1 MPGKNS
7 TESKSAVDHI
17 RLIEG
22 PSILGHVVQ
31 HSDTQHL
38 LIIDGVVV
46 SCTPTEY
53 PLLIHMLNQSEGYVA
68 FAPLVACAFNSSLN
82 PGTRRCLTQHMSR
95 VRSKLWPFGLD
106 ILCITG
112 YGYTLLPIPS
122 KQLD

>member
-22 PSILGHVVQ
+22 PNIQGHVVQ
-31 HSDTQHL
+31 HSDTHHL

-53 PLLIHMLNQSEGYVA
+53 PL
-68 FAPLVACAFNSSLN
+68 VACAFQSSLN